1 MTRPGH
7 AGEPVAHRVVERM
20 ASGDASAL
28 GDLYDAHARSVYS
41 LALRILGDPSDA
53 EDVVQDVFTQA
64 WRQAARYDARR
75 ATVIGWLLM
84 MARSRSLDRLRAR
97 QARPDKTIAATLPEL
112 ASSDRGQE
120 AEALGAEDVKR
131 LRAAL
136 GRLGD
141 AARTPIELAYYEG
154 LSQSAIAE
162 RLGQPLGTV
171 KTRMRT
177 ALAQLREWL
186 AQGEGT
192 S

>member
-1 MTRPGH
+1 M
-7 AGEPVAHRVVERM
+7 ERM
-20 ASGDASAL
+20 AIGEAAAL
-28 GDLYDAHARSVYS
+28 GELYDAHARSIYT

-53 EDVVQDVFTQA
+53 EDIVQEVFTQA
-64 WRQAARYDARR
+64 WRQAARYDAGR

-84 MARSRSLDRLRAR
+84 ITRSRSLDRLRAR
-97 QARPDKTIAATLPEL
+97 QARPDRTVATPLPDL
-112 ASSDRGQE
+112 ASGAPGQE
-120 AEALGAEDVKR
+120 AAALNAEDVTR

-141 AARTPIELAYYEG
+141 AWRTPLELAYYEG
-154 LSQSAIAE
+154 LSQRAIAE

-186 AQGEGT
+186 LQGEGT
-192 S
+192 

>member
-1 MTRPGH
+1 MER
-7 AGEPVAHRVVERM
+7 VAV
-20 ASGDASAL
+20 GDASAL
-28 GDLYDAHARSVYS
+28 GDLYDAHARSIYS
-41 LALRILGDPSDA
+41 LALRILGNPSDA

-64 WRQAARYDARR
+64 WRQAARYDSRR

-84 MARSRSLDRLRAR
+84 IARSRSLDRLRAR
-97 QARPDKTIAATLPEL
+97 QARPDQTIAAPLPDL
-112 ASSDRGQE
+112 ASGDPGQE
-120 AEALGAEDVKR
+120 ASALTAEDVDR

-136 GRLGD
+136 VRLGD

-171 KTRMRT
+171 KTRMRV

-186 AQGEGT
+186 LQGEGT
-192 S
+192 

>member
-1 MTRPGH
+1 
-7 AGEPVAHRVVERM
+7 M
-20 ASGDASAL
+20 AAGDAAAL
-28 GDLYDAHARSVYS
+28 GDLYDAHARSIYS
-41 LALRILGDPSDA
+41 LAVRILGDPTDA

-84 MARSRSLDRLRAR
+84 MTRSRSLDRVRAR
-97 QARPDKTIAATLPEL
+97 QARPDRTIATPLPDL
-112 ASSDRGQE
+112 ASGDPGQE
-120 AEALGAEDVKR
+120 AVALGVEDVTR

-141 AARTPIELAYYEG
+141 AARAPIELAYYEG

-186 AQGEGT
+186 QQGEGR
-192 S
+192 

>member
-1 MTRPGH
+1 LNR
-7 AGEPVAHRVVERM
+7 
-20 ASGDASAL
+20 
-28 GDLYDAHARSVYS
+28 
-41 LALRILGDPSDA
+41 
-53 EDVVQDVFTQA
+53 
-64 WRQAARYDARR
+64 
-75 ATVIGWLLM
+75 
-84 MARSRSLDRLRAR
+84 
-97 QARPDKTIAATLPEL
+97 
-112 ASSDRGQE
+112 
-120 AEALGAEDVKR
+120 LGA
-131 LRAAL
+131 
-136 GRLGD
+136 

>member
-1 MTRPGH
+1 MTQAATPPAQRLP
-7 AGEPVAHRVVERM
+7 ERM
-20 ASGDASAL
+20 AAGDATAL
-28 GDLYDAHARSVYS
+28 GDLYDAHARSIYS
-41 LALRILGDPSDA
+41 LALRILGNASDA
-53 EDVVQDVFTQA
+53 EDIVQEVFTQA
-64 WRQAARYDARR
+64 WRQAARYDSRR

-84 MARSRSLDRLRAR
+84 MTRSRSLDRLRAR
-97 QARPDKTIAATLPEL
+97 QARPDRTIATPLPDV
-112 ASSDRGQE
+112 ASPVPGQE
-120 AEALGAEDVKR
+120 ADALSAEDVER
-131 LRAAL
+131 VRVAL

-186 AQGEGT
+186 VQGEGR
-192 S
+192 